1 MKHATNGF
9 ALLTAVAVLFIALT
23 VSLGA
28 QESFEAESDSYR
40 IISEVGE
47 THATQT
53 AARLEALLRLYNQQF
68 RFPLETLEEPLR
80 VRIFADRDRYDAYL
94 RRLIGERRQGF
105 VYLHYR
111 DAAKSELVG
120 YHSEDTSLNQSMIHQ
135 SFVQFLRAFVPHPPL
150 WIREGFAVYYER
162 SVYDPDFDTA
172 IYHEN
177 LAWLDTL
184 KDIVAGETDYDPI
197 PLGQMLAITPAAAQ
211 EQLDTFYPQAW
222 GMISFFLNADDP
234 DVNRIL
240 WDSLSALDAE
250 ADLAENIETVYRSA
264 FRWVDQTELTTD
276 FLAYLDGRRSFRGWI
291 THGLA
296 AYENEDLPTA
306 EQAFVQAIRL
316 EEDNYVPYYYLGLIN
331 YRRQN
336 YGLADYYYQEAIA
349 TGAEEALTLYALGVN
364 AYADNRFDDA
374 VSFLEETVQSDPSY
388 RDRAE
393 DLLVRIRG

>member
-1 MKHATNGF
+1 MKHVPNGF
-9 ALLTAVAVLFIALT
+9 FLPATVVVLCIALT

-28 QESFEAESDSYR
+28 QESFQAESDSYR
-40 IISEVGE
+40 VISEVGE
-47 THATQT
+47 THATRT
-53 AARLEALLRLYNQQF
+53 ATQLEALMRLYNQQF
-68 RFPLETLEEPLR
+68 RFPLEELDEPLR

-120 YHSEDTSLNQSMIHQ
+120 YHSEDMSLNQSMIHQ
-135 SFVQFLRAFVPHPPL
+135 GFVQFLRAFIPHPPL

-184 KDIVAGETDYDPI
+184 KDIVAGETDRSPI
-197 PLGQMLAITPAAAQ
+197 PLGQMLAMTPDAAQ

-222 GMISFFLNADDP
+222 GMISFFLNAEDP

-240 WDSLSALDAE
+240 WDSLSALDAD
-250 ADLAENIETVYRSA
+250 ADLTENVETVYRSA
-264 FRWVDQTELTTD
+264 FRWVDQNELTTD
-276 FLAYLDGRRSFRGWI
+276 FLTYLDGRRSFRGWI
-291 THGLA
+291 THGVAMYEDGDLA
-296 AYENEDLPTA
+296 AA

-316 EEDNYVPYYYLGLIN
+316 EEDNYVPHYYLGLIN

-374 VSFLEETVQSDPSY
+374 ISYLEETVESDPSY
-388 RDRAE
+388 RDKAE
-393 DLLVRIRG
+393 DLLIRIRG